1 MSFFVSLRKK
11 QLALDLERVIG
22 VDENDHI
29 ERLLTSETAK
39 WSLLDEKEWSDAR
52 DLLQAITVKRARMI
66 EVERA

>member
-1 MSFFVSLRKK
+1 MSRLIPLQKK
-11 QLALDLERVIG
+11 QLALAIERVIG
-22 VDENDHI
+22 VDDNDHI

-52 DLLQAITVKRARMI
+52 ELLQAITVKRARMI